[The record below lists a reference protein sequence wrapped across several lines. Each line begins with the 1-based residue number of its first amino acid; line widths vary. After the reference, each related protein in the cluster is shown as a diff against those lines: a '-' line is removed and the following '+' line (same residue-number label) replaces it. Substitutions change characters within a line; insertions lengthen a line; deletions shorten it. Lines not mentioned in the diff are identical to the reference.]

1 MLIENRLLIPE
12 FASISKNMEGLLM
25 ATEIETLRVL
35 KILGDVFPS
44 YKLSSSAI
52 EIYVQL
58 LADIPGLVL
67 EKSALDHISHSS
79 FFPSIAELR
88 SAAFSIIEAADPV
101 PTGYEAWSDV
111 QAEIQRIGHRKQPQF
126 DNPIAAQV
134 VKQLGWRYLCL
145 SENPVADRAHFVQ
158 AYQAIAERQ
167 RNSAHR
173 MQIVDEFIDALKS
186 VEHPKLAAGEQGHR

>member
-1 MLIENRLLIPE
+1 
-12 FASISKNMEGLLM
+12 MEGLLM

-44 YKLSSSAI
+44 HKLASSAI
-52 EIYVQL
+52 EIYVGL
-58 LADIPGLVL
+58 LADIPAHVL
-67 EKSALDHISHSS
+67 EKSALDHISRSS

-111 QAEIQRIGHRKQPQF
+111 QAEIQRVGHCKQPQF

-134 VKQLGWRYLCL
+134 VKQLGWHYLCL
-145 SENPVADRAHFVQ
+145 SENPVADRAHFIQ

-173 MQIVDEFIDALKS
+173 IPLVTEFIATLEWNED
-186 VEHPKLAAGEQGHR
+186 PKLVSGEQEQR